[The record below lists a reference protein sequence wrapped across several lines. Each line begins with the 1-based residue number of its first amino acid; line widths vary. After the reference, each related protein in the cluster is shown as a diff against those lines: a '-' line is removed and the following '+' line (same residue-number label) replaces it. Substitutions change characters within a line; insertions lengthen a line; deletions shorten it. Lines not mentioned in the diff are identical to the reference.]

1 MEKIKTVEVITT
13 FDEKADWKET
23 RAAIQEATNNYS
35 IDTMCQT
42 CIKKQIEIHG
52 EITIPCK
59 GLATLKTSLEA
70 EIGEEI
76 SSEFYSEILGAAG
89 SEALRISEEYEN
101 SYTWIEN
108 NILDPDL
115 FSPRPYQRMINSCTA
130 KMKVLRMGRR
140 CVSKDTYIRG
150 HKKDYTVKHLF
161 HRLKHHKSRP
171 LIETFDEKTGNIVLT
186 DKYVI
191 LPNGIQTTY
200 KVKLKNGYSVS
211 MTGNHP
217 IIVFKNKHHHYE
229 EGQDLEVG
237 DLVLTTDNELVPIES
252 ITTQREVTYHV
263 SVVHYETFITRGG
276 FIHHNTGKTI
286 AMAIGLLHRLV
297 TRKDYNVLMVAPM
310 VTMIDEVVEQLRKY
324 CSELKVNPIT
334 KDTSQPIKIIE
345 FNTGS
350 VFKGVSAGASGSK
363 ATRGKK
369 GDLLYMDECF
379 PAGTKIKMADGTS
392 KPIEEVEE
400 GDYVLSFDEK
410 TGKLVS
416 KKVIVTKVTGYKDV
430 YEFKTISGR
439 KVTCT
444 NNHPVYTRKGWKF
457 ICEAD
462 DIATLNT
469 KTGTYYHESVLDS
482 RYKGYAKVYN
492 LEVEDTHTYIAN
504 GFIVHNCDFLS
515 TKDLNSLLAIIND
528 NADVEVWA
536 SSTPIGEGNLY
547 KLGTDPM
554 FKEFHFPSFV
564 TDHYKDETDR
574 FNRRNL
580 TPIAYQQEV
589 LANYGAS
596 EDSVFQIKFVDQ
608 STYSDEAL
616 IEEGSLVDIN
626 YVKANRRN
634 YIITMGVDWNRDKVG
649 TRIIVVA
656 LDKST
661 HRYHIIHKDRVA
673 TMGWTQIAAVDAIVS
688 ANQIYDVDHVYVDDG
703 HGDMQTSALR
713 KIGEQALIQ
722 HGVGHPTVRL
732 MDTKAVMFGSALVLV
747 DPVSN
752 EEFRRPTKQYM
763 VEHTAL
769 LLGRGNLVL
778 LSEADNDIVVQ
789 LKNYVVKSISA
800 KGLKTYTTKN
810 PQIGDHD
817 LDAYMLALHAIH
829 QEYSEYA
836 GNAPVGT
843 VLSLFNNPL
852 QGEVAQ
858 DTSEDYAIIG
868 MSSNVVLNTRRS
880 MIESTFR
887 HSRTKNFRQRRRL

>member
-13 FDEKADWKET
+13 FDEKADWKDT
-23 RAAIQEATNNYS
+23 RAAIIEATDNYS

-42 CIKKQIEIHG
+42 CIKKQIAVHG

-70 EIGEEI
+70 ELGEEI
-76 SSEFYSEILGAAG
+76 SAEFYTEILGTAG
-89 SEALRISEEYEN
+89 AEALRVSEEFEN

-108 NILDPDL
+108 NIQDPEL

-150 HKKDYTVKHLF
+150 YKKDYTVKHLF

-171 LIETFDEKTGNIVLT
+171 LIEAFDEKTGNIVLT

-200 KVKLKNGYSVS
+200 KIKLKNGYSVS
-211 MTGNHP
+211 ITGNHP
-217 IIVFKNKHHHYE
+217 IIVFKDKHYHYE

-237 DLVLTTDNELVPIES
+237 DLVLTTDNKLVPIES
-252 ITTQREVTYHV
+252 ITTQKETTFHV

-324 CSELKVNPIT
+324 CAELRVNPIV

-379 PAGTKIKMADGTS
+379 PAGTKIRMADGTT
-392 KPIEEVEE
+392 KGIEEIEE

-410 TGKLVS
+410 TNKLIS
-416 KKVIVTKVTGYKDV
+416 KRVVATRITGYKDV
-430 YEFKTISGR
+430 YEFKTISGQ

-444 NNHPVYTRKGWKF
+444 NNHPVYTRQGWKF

-469 KTGTYYHESVLDS
+469 KTGTYYHESLLGS
-482 RYKGYAKVYN
+482 RYKGFAKVYN

-515 TKDLNSLLAIIND
+515 AKDLNSLLAIIND

-608 STYSDEAL
+608 ATYPDEDVEVNWEY
-616 IEEGSLVDIN
+616 IRRPQ
-626 YVKANRRN
+626 NRRN
-634 YIITMGVDWNRDKVG
+634 FIITMGVDWNRDKVG
-649 TRIIVVA
+649 TRIVIIA
-656 LDKST
+656 LDKTT
-661 HRYHIIHKDRVA
+661 HRYHILHKESVA
-673 TMGWTQIAAVDAIVS
+673 KLGWTQIAAVEAIIQCNS
-688 ANQIYDVDHVYVDDG
+688 QYDVDHVYVDDG
-703 HGDMQTSALR
+703 HGDMQASVLRLVGEKALR
-713 KIGEQALIQ
+713 E
-722 HGVGHPTVRL
+722 HGVGHPDTRL
-732 MDTKAVMFGSALVLV
+732 MDTKAVMFGSSLVLV
-747 DPVSN
+747 DPVTN
-752 EEFRRPTKQYM
+752 QEIRRPTKQYM

-789 LKNYVVKSISA
+789 LKNYVVKSISS
-800 KGLKTYTTKN
+800 KGMKTYTTKN

-829 QEYSEYA
+829 QEYSEFA
-836 GNAPVGT
+836 GNSPVGN

-852 QGEVAQ
+852 KEDVGAE
-858 DTSEDYAIIG
+858 TTEDYAIIG
-868 MSSNVVLNTRRS
+868 MSSNIVLNTRRS
-880 MIESTFR
+880 MIESSFR
-887 HSRTKNFRQRRRL
+887 HSRTKGFRQRRRL

>member
-13 FDEKADWKET
+13 FDEKADWKDT
-23 RAAIQEATNNYS
+23 RAAIIEATNNYS

-42 CIKKQIEIHG
+42 CIKKQIDVHG

-70 EIGEEI
+70 ELGEEI
-76 SSEFYSEILGAAG
+76 STEFYTEILGTAG
-89 SEALRISEEYEN
+89 SEALRVSEEFEN

-229 EGQDLEVG
+229 EAQDLEIG
-237 DLVLTTDNELVPIES
+237 DLVLTTDNELIPIES
-252 ITTQREVTYHV
+252 IDTQKEVTYHV

-324 CSELKVNPIT
+324 CAELRVNPIV

-379 PAGTKIKMADGTS
+379 PKGTKIRMADGSS
-392 KPIEEVEE
+392 KSIEEVEE

-410 TGKLVS
+410 TNKLVS
-416 KKVIVTKVTGYKDV
+416 KRVVATRCTGYKDV

-444 NNHPVYTRKGWKF
+444 NNHPVYTKKGWKY

-469 KTGTYYHESVLDS
+469 KTGTYYHESLLDS

-492 LEVEDTHTYIAN
+492 FEVEDTHTYIAN

-515 TKDLNSLLAIIND
+515 AKDLNSLLAIIND

-536 SSTPIGEGNLY
+536 SSTPIGEGNLH

-564 TDHYKDETDR
+564 TEHYKDETDR

-608 STYSDEAL
+608 STYSDEL
-616 IEEGSLVDIN
+616 LEEQGTLVNLD
-626 YVKANRRN
+626 YVRKNRRN
-634 YIITMGVDWNRDKVG
+634 FIITMGVDWNRDKVG
-649 TRIIVVA
+649 TRIVVVA
-656 LDKST
+656 VDKST
-661 HRYHIIHKDRVA
+661 SRYHILFKDSVA
-673 TMGWTQIAAVDAIVS
+673 KLGWTQVAAVEAIVT
-688 ANQIYDVDHVYVDDG
+688 ANRVYDVDHIYVDDG
-703 HGDMQTSALR
+703 HGDMQASVLR
-713 KIGEQALIQ
+713 LIGEKALIE
-722 HGVGHPTVRL
+722 HGVGHVDTRL
-732 MDTKAVMFGSALVLV
+732 MDTVAVQFGSALVLV
-747 DPVSN
+747 DPVTN
-752 EEFRRPTKQYM
+752 QEIRRPTKQYM

-789 LKNYVVKSISA
+789 LKNYVVKSISS

-810 PQIGDHD
+810 TQIGDHD
-817 LDAYMLALHAIH
+817 LDAYMLALHAVH
-829 QEYSEYA
+829 QEYSEFA
-836 GNAPVGT
+836 GNSPVGT

-852 QGEVAQ
+852 KSDVAQ
-858 DTSEDYAIIG
+858 DPAEDYAIIG

-880 MIESTFR
+880 MIESSFR
-887 HSRTKNFRQRRRL
+887 HTRTKSFRQRRRL